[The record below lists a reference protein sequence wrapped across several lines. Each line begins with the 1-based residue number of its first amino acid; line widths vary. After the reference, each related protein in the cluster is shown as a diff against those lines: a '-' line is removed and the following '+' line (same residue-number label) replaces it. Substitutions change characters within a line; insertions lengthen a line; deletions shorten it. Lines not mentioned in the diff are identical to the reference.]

1 MKSIL
6 IVSILEAQLVERY
19 ENISELDYEKSVR
32 LFKLLLVQLG
42 AVAKGHYPQLDT
54 ECLQHLCA
62 LTLGSVHDLCGLE
75 YLGSG
80 RDQKHMVPYDS
91 GKMD

>member
-19 ENISELDYEKSVR
+19 ENISELDYEKSVG
-32 LFKLLLVQLG
+32 LFELLLVQLG
-42 AVAKGHYPQLDT
+42 AVAKGHNSQLDT
-54 ECLQHLCA
+54 ECLQHLYA

-75 YLGSG
+75 HHRHSG
-80 RDQKHMVPYDS
+80 DQRHMVRH
-91 GKMD
+91 G